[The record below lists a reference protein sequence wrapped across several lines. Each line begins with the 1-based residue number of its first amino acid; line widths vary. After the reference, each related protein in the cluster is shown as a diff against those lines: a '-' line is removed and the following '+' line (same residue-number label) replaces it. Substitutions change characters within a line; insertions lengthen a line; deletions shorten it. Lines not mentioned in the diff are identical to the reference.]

1 METAA
6 IATDALTSS
15 SDSAPPVEASARAR
29 PGKELIDASRP
40 YAEENRARSWAHVAE
55 TLSLLA
61 FALAFAAALPWWY
74 ARIAA
79 AMVAGLIVVRGFILF
94 HDYQHGAIL
103 RGSKAAKWLFELYG
117 YYVLTPSSVWKQT
130 HNYHHAHT
138 AQLVGSHIGSY
149 MMLTPAMYAK
159 ATPAQQRMYR
169 LLRSPFNVGFGY
181 LTVFLWGM
189 CAGPFL
195 KAKKKHWDSAV
206 AFVLHFA
213 LIALTVR
220 FFGVGAAFTGV
231 IGCVVLACAMG
242 AYLFYAQHNFPDI
255 FVQPRESWSYTRAA
269 LESSSYMEMSPLMH
283 WFTGN
288 IGYHHVHHLNSQ
300 IPFYRLP
307 EAMAG
312 IPELQHP
319 GRTSL
324 ALKDIRAAFALK
336 LWDPAK
342 GHMVGYDEAAAG

>member
-1 METAA
+1 M
-6 IATDALTSS
+6 
-15 SDSAPPVEASARAR
+15 DSALPDTLPSDIVVEK
-29 PGKELIDASRP
+29 PGPREGKVLIDASRP
-40 YAEENRARSWAHVAE
+40 FAVESPARSTWVVAS
-55 TLSLLA
+55 TLSVWATSFVLA
-61 FALAFAAALPWWY
+61 TALPLPWY
-74 ARIAA
+74 ARLPFTVLTALTA
-79 AMVAGLIVVRGFILF
+79 VRSFILF
-94 HDYQHGAIL
+94 HDVMHTAMC
-103 RGSKAAKWLFELYG
+103 RGNALWAKVCRAAVTAFSFWM
-117 YYVLTPSSVWKQT
+117 LTPPRIWKES

-138 AQLVGSHIGSY
+138 AKLVGSHIGSY

-159 ATPAQQRMYR
+159 ATPTQQRMYR
-169 LLRSPFNVGFGY
+169 LLRSPLNVGFGY

-206 AFVLHFA
+206 AFALHFA

-220 FFGVGAAFTGV
+220 FFGVSAALTGIV
-231 IGCVVLACAMG
+231 GSVALACALG
-242 AYLFYAQHNFPDI
+242 AYLFYAQHNFPDVH
-255 FVQPRESWSYTRAA
+255 VQPRESWSYTRAA
-269 LESSSYMEMSPLMH
+269 LESSSFMEMSPVMH

-312 IPELQHP
+312 IPELQNP

-324 ALKDIRAAFALK
+324 RPKDIKAAFAQK
-336 LWDPAK
+336 LWDPTK
-342 GHMVGYDEAAAG
+342 GRMVSYDEAAAG